1 MWVYPDFIA
10 IQIRVSWSGSRSG
23 QWYGSDQIR
32 IRNIALY
39 ERHHFKLYILSG
51 STQVESTVCPAQCK
65 ICPQYRLGVRFV
77 HARHLALEV
86 VNKSTEC
93 QMMRVIKEQSSKR
106 VSHLK
111 HTFSTLGGGGLNS
124 ILFQLSFYYTSILYD
139 IICTY
144 VHEHLLF

>member
-32 IRNIALY
+32 IQNIALY

-65 ICPQYRLGVRFV
+65 ICP
-77 HARHLALEV
+77 
-86 VNKSTEC
+86 
-93 QMMRVIKEQSSKR
+93 
-106 VSHLK
+106 
-111 HTFSTLGGGGLNS
+111 
-124 ILFQLSFYYTSILYD
+124 
-139 IICTY
+139 
-144 VHEHLLF
+144 